1 MWAKSGL
8 SGYIAPIAHMG
19 PIWELYGQSGQMCSS
34 DSSKGLALMGYQLKV
49 SWENVIMVLNN
60 RWNNISTETA
70 LTGLIYPS

>member
-19 PIWELYGQSGQMCSS
+19 PIWELYGQSGQCV
-34 DSSKGLALMGYQLKV
+34 LAILQKLMGYQLKV

-60 RWNNISTETA
+60 RWNNISTETV